1 MVEFAD
7 YKSIF
12 ASKTFWGALIAALG
26 VIIPKAAGFD
36 LNAIWPVL
44 TVIGGAIIAV
54 IGRFTA
60 KKQVTLT
67 GAPPSA

>member
-1 MVEFAD
+1 MSELTG
-7 YKSIF
+7 YKSVL
-12 ASKTFWGALIAALG
+12 ASKTFWGSIIAALG
-26 VIIPKAAGFD
+26 VIVPKVAGFD
-36 LNAIWPVL
+36 LNSIWPVA
-44 TVIGGAIIAV
+44 TVIVGAIVSV